1 MAFAQN
7 LEKCFHILTQGRVYT
22 EEELRIKL
30 EDALLLCNKSS
41 WVDHDITVLHMDR
54 GSVEFQVRHDWVSSN
69 AIGSRVQSSLGDRLF
84 VIYSK
89 ERGICRI
96 FIMKNRAKKNREFPN
111 RFYTNMLQLDLLSS
125 GGTFTMV
132 EEGKSWKEMNETILQ
147 SAEVLSIAVYGVFYQ
162 DGDGY
167 DMKVYSANKVMPMQL
182 EGIELWRTA
191 VFRGG
196 LNQRRVNS
204 PNWLEDYEGLSSVR
218 NFGRAIEELM
228 LGQPISA
235 QWKKGFEEYMAAK
248 LKQSLP
254 ETFMTMEIRS
264 SAGDLERKENTSY
277 EWLNGLDSVVFINVD
292 ER

>member
-7 LEKCFHILTQGRVYT
+7 LEKCFHILTKGRAYT

-41 WVDHDITVLHMDR
+41 WVDHDISVLHMDR
-54 GSVEFQVRHDWVSSN
+54 ELVEFQVRHDWVSSS

-84 VIYSK
+84 VIYSR

-96 FIMKNRAKKNREFPN
+96 FIMKNRVKKNKEFPN

-125 GGTFTMV
+125 RGRFTMV
-132 EEGKSWKEMNETILQ
+132 EEGNSWKEMNETILQ
-147 SAEVLSIAVYGVFYQ
+147 SAEVLSIAVFGVFHQ
-162 DGDGY
+162 EDDVY

-204 PNWLEDYEGLSSVR
+204 PNWLEDYEGLSSIR

-228 LGQPISA
+228 LGQPISQ
-235 QWKKGFEEYMAAK
+235 QWKAGFTEYMEK
-248 LKQSLP
+248 HLGKILP
-254 ETFMTMEIRS
+254 NTFTDMEIRS
-264 SAGDLERKENTSY
+264 AAGDLEPKGDGCY
-277 EWLNGLDSVVFINVD
+277 EWLNGLESAVFINVD
-292 ER
+292 EW

>member
-7 LEKCFHILTQGRVYT
+7 LEKCFYILTQGRTFT
-22 EEELRIKL
+22 EEELCIKF

-41 WVDHDITVLHMDR
+41 WVDHEISVLHMNR
-54 GSVEFQVRHDWVSSN
+54 GRVEFQVRHDWVSSN
-69 AIGSRVQSSLGDRLF
+69 AIGSRVQSSFGDRLF

-89 ERGICRI
+89 EKGICRI
-96 FIMKNRAKKNREFPN
+96 FIMKNRVKKNREFPN

-125 GGTFTMV
+125 RGTFTMA

-162 DGDGY
+162 EKDVY
-167 DMKVYSANKVMPMQL
+167 DMKVYSANKVVPMQL

-204 PNWLEDYEGLSSVR
+204 PNWLEDYEGLSSIR

-228 LGQPISA
+228 LGQPVSA
-235 QWKKGFEEYMAAK
+235 QWKDGFEEYLEKK
-248 LKQSLP
+248 LEQRLP
-254 ETFMTMEIRS
+254 ETFRTMAIRPA
-264 SAGDLERKENTSY
+264 AGDLERKEDTSY
-277 EWLNGLDSVVFINVD
+277 EWLDGLESVVFINVD